1 MKIAL
6 IGGTGTFGRGM
17 ALRLAAN
24 NDVLIGSR
32 DAAKAM
38 TRALELSKLSY
49 RTISG
54 DSNAAVSGQCDAAIL
69 AVPETLD
76 AGFLE
81 EMARPL
87 AGKLVISPIVPIAVN
102 QRRFVHALAEGSAAE
117 KVASVLNQ
125 SRVAAALHTLPAAT
139 LTDGAKK
146 IDFDVLV
153 CANSQEIYSE
163 CARIIS
169 SMDGLRPLFAGTLSD
184 ARGIESLTPLILN
197 VSKLNHLKNLSIKF
211 VA

>member
-1 MKIAL
+1 M
-6 IGGTGTFGRGM
+6 GGTGTFGRGM
-17 ALRLAAN
+17 ALRLAVN

-32 DAAKAM
+32 DPTKA
-38 TRALELSKLSY
+38 TNKALELSKLANK
-49 RTISG
+49 TISG
-54 DSNAAVSGQCDAAIL
+54 GSNATVAEQCDAAIL

-76 AGFLE
+76 PGFLE

-87 AGKLVISPIVPIAVN
+87 SGKLVISPIVSIGMV
-102 QRRFVHALAEGSAAE
+102 QRRFVHALAQGSAAE
-117 KVASVLNQ
+117 KVASILTV

-139 LTDGAKK
+139 LADGAKR

-153 CANSQEIYSE
+153 CADSQEIYSE
-163 CARIIS
+163 CAKIIA
-169 SMDGLRPLFAGTLSD
+169 SMDGVRPLYVGTLAN

-197 VSKLNHLKNLSIKF
+197 VAKLNHLKNLSIKL